1 MLYRPE
7 VATMNLDCRACLE
20 SSFPFTMLYGLCVP
34 DIQSYKARVLKVA
47 PEDWRLGGGGGNK
60 VKTVIPCGCALKPFA
75 KNYSKLQ
82 NNWKIR

>member
-1 MLYRPE
+1 
-7 VATMNLDCRACLE
+7 MNLDCRACLE

-47 PEDWRLGGGGGNK
+47 PEDWRLGGVGGSK